1 MKLNNNCKKRVFWGE
16 FSDLDRR
23 LEESKDEEKLK
34 VVKDWILG
42 ISKLGSI
49 YTCVDSKRVS

>member
-1 MKLNNNCKKRVFWGE
+1 MKSNNNRKKRVFWGE

-34 VVKDWILG
+34 VIKDWILG
-42 ISKLGSI
+42 ICQIGSTF
-49 YTCVDSKRVS
+49 TCVDSKRVS

>member
-1 MKLNNNCKKRVFWGE
+1 MKLNNNRKKRVFWGE

-34 VVKDWILG
+34 VVKEWILG
-42 ISKLGSI
+42 ICQFGATF
-49 YTCVDSKRVS
+49 TCEDSKRVS